1 MDSFLAFEWI
11 DYDGEDLEMPVSGV
25 HLWLIAPS
33 PVYVRYLDSA
43 ELLRYERIL
52 NPEVRASY
60 SCAQGGLR
68 RIAGIYMHR
77 SAEEV
82 AMRRQARGK
91 PYVEGAP
98 EFNLSHTCGRTIAV
112 FSTEPVGIDVE
123 SAGRAVR
130 ARELARR
137 FFFEEEAMTVI
148 ARNEAERK
156 LTFLRY
162 WVCKE
167 AMVKLSGDGIYHG
180 LKYARVDLAADGRSW
195 GTYQGRKVSLREF
208 RPAPDLV
215 AALASWEPVEA
226 KGFFRI

>member
-1 MDSFLAFEWI
+1 MDPFLAFKWI
-11 DYDGEDLEMPVSGV
+11 DYEGDHLEIPVGGV
-25 HLWLIAPS
+25 HLWLIEPS
-33 PVYVRYLDSA
+33 AIYERYLDLA

-68 RIAGIYMHR
+68 RLAGIYMHR
-77 SAEEV
+77 PAEQV
-82 AMRRQARGK
+82 TLRRQARGK

-98 EFNLSHTCGRTIAV
+98 EFNLSHTCGKTIAA
-112 FSTEPVGIDVE
+112 FSLDAIGIDVE
-123 SAGRAVR
+123 SGSRRVHAG
-130 ARELARR
+130 ELAAR
-137 FFFEEEAMTVI
+137 FFFQEETAQIMSVDEG
-148 ARNEAERK
+148 ERK

-180 LKYARVDLAADGRSW
+180 LRYARVDLAADGRSC
-195 GTYQGRKVSLREF
+195 GTYQGRKVSLWEF
-208 RPAPDLV
+208 RPARDLV
-215 AALASWEPVEA
+215 AALASWKPVEA